1 MAIEE
6 TDYFKYDYNRHE
18 YYITI
23 DGVLNDLPYQD
34 AELNARINNLA
45 GWLKRFSRAVYRII
59 YKNNIQ
65 SQRQHIQFMIYENLD
80 NERQA
85 LYDAMLEYVM
95 GALESGMDLNAYQQE
110 TKKEAPETVM
120 DELRIGN
127 LLNHGEIELYP
138 DDYEDDY

>member
-1 MAIEE
+1 
-6 TDYFKYDYNRHE
+6 
-18 YYITI
+18 
-23 DGVLNDLPYQD
+23 
-34 AELNARINNLA
+34 
-45 GWLKRFSRAVYRII
+45 
-59 YKNNIQ
+59 
-65 SQRQHIQFMIYENLD
+65 MIYENLD